1 MKATRFRNW
10 KVGATMSFF
19 AAACFFGAAIF
30 ILRSPQPGLG
40 AAYVSIAILNVVVGA
55 VLQKKSKQI

>member
-1 MKATRFRNW
+1 
-10 KVGATMSFF
+10 MSFF